1 VSDEA
6 KPTNDRLT
14 VSVGDND
21 MLERDALTLRV
32 ERYGDHVYRPSS
44 HSLNIIQ
51 FKLCVM
57 TNMAHS
63 NHCPECE
70 TQTCLSA
77 LSVFD

>member
-1 VSDEA
+1 MSDEA

-32 ERYGDHVYRPSS
+32 ERYGDHVYSS
-44 HSLNIIQ
+44 HSLNIQ

-63 NHCPECE
+63 SQSAECE
-70 TQTCLSA
+70 TQTCQSPH
-77 LSVFD
+77 SVFD